1 MKTNENNIR
10 TRAIVAT
17 IVFHALLV
25 VALLFLALRT
35 PLPLPGEEGVEVS
48 LGNSET
54 GSGLVQPEELAP
66 VQRSEPEISKPE
78 PSEIITQEVEE
89 APVIEE
95 KKPEKKPEK
104 EVVKEEPKVVKEEPK
119 VNPRALYSPN
129 SKAKTDAGTQG
140 NGTDPADQGKETGS
154 NTSTNPTGNSPS
166 GNGISYDLSGRGS
179 VSLPKPAYDSPE
191 QGRVVVKIWVNRE
204 GIVTRAQAGVK
215 GTTITD
221 QNLQNVA
228 RDAALK
234 AVFTPD
240 PKAPEVQ
247 TGTITYNFIRLN

>member
-1 MKTNENNIR
+1 MDEKNIR
-10 TRAIVAT
+10 SRAIIGT
-17 IVFHALLV
+17 IVVHV
-25 VALLFLALRT
+25 VVIVALIFLALRT

-54 GSGLVQPEELAP
+54 GSGLVQPEEIVP
-66 VQRSEPEISKPE
+66 VQESEPIVSKPE
-78 PSEIITQEVEE
+78 PQKIITQDVEE
-89 APVIEE
+89 APAIEE

-119 VNPRALYSPN
+119 VNPRALYSPD
-129 SKAKTDAGTQG
+129 SKAKTDAGSQG
-140 NGTDPADQGKETGS
+140 NGTDQADQGKETGS
-154 NTSTNPTGNSPS
+154 KTSTNPDGNSAS
-166 GNGISYDLSGRGS
+166 GNGISFDLSGRGS
-179 VSLPKPAYDSPE
+179 VSLPKPAYESPE
-191 QGRVVVKIWVNRE
+191 QGKVVVKIWVNRD
-204 GIVTRAQAGVK
+204 GMVTRAQAGVK

-240 PKAPEVQ
+240 PKAAEIQ
-247 TGTITYNFIRLN
+247 TGTITYNFIRMN

>member
-1 MKTNENNIR
+1 MNNNENNIR
-10 TRAIVAT
+10 TRAIIAT
-17 IVFHALLV
+17 IVFHVLVV

-54 GSGLVQPEELAP
+54 GSGLVQPEELTP
-66 VQRSEPEISKPE
+66 VQKSEPEMSEPE
-78 PSEIITQEVEE
+78 PREIITQELEE
-89 APVIEE
+89 TPAIEE
-95 KKPEKKPEK
+95 KKPDKKPEK
-104 EVVKEEPKVVKEEPK
+104 EAVKEEPKVVKEEPK
-119 VNPRALYSPN
+119 VNPRALYSPD
-129 SKAKTDAGTQG
+129 SKAKADAGTQG
-140 NGTDPADQGKETGS
+140 SGTDQADQGKETGS

-166 GNGISYDLSGRGS
+166 GNGISYNLSGRGS
-179 VSLPKPAYDSPE
+179 VSLPKPAYESME
-191 QGRVVVKIWVNRE
+191 QGKVVVKIWVDQQ
-204 GIVTRAQAGVK
+204 GMVTRAQAGVK

-240 PKAPEVQ
+240 PKAAEVQ
-247 TGTITYNFIRLN
+247 TGTITYNFIRMN

>member
-1 MKTNENNIR
+1 MDENIIR
-10 TRAIVAT
+10 SRAIIGT
-17 IVFHALLV
+17 IIVHLVVV

-54 GSGLVQPEELAP
+54 GSGLVQPEEIVP
-66 VQRSEPEISKPE
+66 VQKSEPEKSKPE
-78 PSEIITQEVEE
+78 PQKIITQDVEE
-89 APVIEE
+89 APAIEE

-104 EVVKEEPKVVKEEPK
+104 EVIKKEEPKVVKEEPK
-119 VNPRALYSPN
+119 VNPRAMYSPD
-129 SKAKTDAGTQG
+129 SKAKTDVGTQG
-140 NGTDPADQGKETGS
+140 NGTDLADQGKENGS
-154 NTSTNPTGNSPS
+154 KTSTNPDGNSAS
-166 GNGISYDLSGRGS
+166 GNGISFDLSGRGS
-179 VSLPKPAYDSPE
+179 VSLPKPAYESLE
-191 QGRVVVKIWVNRE
+191 QGKVVVKIWVNQD
-204 GIVTRAQAGVK
+204 GMVTRAQAGVK

-240 PKAPEVQ
+240 PKAAEIQ
-247 TGTITYNFIRLN
+247 TGTITYNFIRMN